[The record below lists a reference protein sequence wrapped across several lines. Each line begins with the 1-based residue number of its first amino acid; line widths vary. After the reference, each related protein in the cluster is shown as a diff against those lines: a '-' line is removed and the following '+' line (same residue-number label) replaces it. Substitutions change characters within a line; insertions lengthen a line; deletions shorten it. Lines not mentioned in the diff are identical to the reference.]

1 MYLGNNQEQIMR
13 ARQKAIDSYG
23 EVNVV
28 SGVNSADNIQ
38 LIQMLFD
45 GLVES
50 LKAAEGQI
58 KRGEISAKAKSLAR
72 ASKIVLGLQNALD
85 FDEGG
90 EIASNLNELYSY
102 VVRRLF
108 HVNAHNDIDALLE
121 IHGLMEEIR
130 QAWKSVP
137 SLISPK
143 KEANASG
150 KSESITN

>member
-1 MYLGNNQEQIMR
+1 MR

-58 KRGEISAKAKSLAR
+58 KRGEISAKSKSLAR

>member
-1 MYLGNNQEQIMR
+1 MR

-28 SGVNSADNIQ
+28 SGVNSADNVQ

-58 KRGEISAKAKSLAR
+58 KRNEINAKAKSLAR

-85 FDEGG
+85 FEEGG
-90 EIASNLNELYSY
+90 EIATNLNELYSY

-137 SLISPK
+137 SLITPK
-143 KEANASG
+143 KNVKIANQTDNVA
-150 KSESITN
+150 N

>member
-1 MYLGNNQEQIMR
+1 MR

-58 KRGEISAKAKSLAR
+58 KRGQISAKAKSLAR

-150 KSESITN
+150 KGESITN

>member
-1 MYLGNNQEQIMR
+1 MR

-28 SGVNSADNIQ
+28 SGVNSADNVQ

-58 KRGEISAKAKSLAR
+58 KRNEINAKAKSLAR

-85 FDEGG
+85 FEEGG
-90 EIASNLNELYSY
+90 EIATNLNELYSY

-108 HVNAHNDIDALLE
+108 HVNAHSSKCRRPFWTIFGHMKAIGFPELPIQLRDLGNFRILFGGDYFFTETIK
-121 IHGLMEEIR
+121 I
-130 QAWKSVP
+130 
-137 SLISPK
+137 
-143 KEANASG
+143 
-150 KSESITN
+150 

>member
-1 MYLGNNQEQIMR
+1 MR

-28 SGVNSADNIQ
+28 SGVNSADNVQ

-58 KRGEISAKAKSLAR
+58 KRNEISAKAKSLAR

-85 FDEGG
+85 FEEGG
-90 EIASNLNELYSY
+90 EIATNLNELYSY

-108 HVNAHNDIDALLE
+108 HVNAHNDIDALQE

-137 SLISPK
+137 SLITPK
-143 KEANASG
+143 KDIKATE
-150 KSESITN
+150 KSESIAN

>member
-1 MYLGNNQEQIMR
+1 MR

-143 KEANASG
+143 KEANALG
-150 KSESITN
+150 KSESVTN

>member
-1 MYLGNNQEQIMR
+1 MR

-28 SGVNSADNIQ
+28 SGINSADNVQ

-58 KRGEISAKAKSLAR
+58 KRNEINAKAKSLAR

-85 FDEGG
+85 FEEGG
-90 EIASNLNELYSY
+90 EIATNLNELYSY

-137 SLISPK
+137 SLITPK
-143 KEANASG
+143 KNIKIANQTDNVA
-150 KSESITN
+150 N

>member
-1 MYLGNNQEQIMR
+1 MR

-28 SGVNSADNIQ
+28 SGVNSADNVQ

-58 KRGEISAKAKSLAR
+58 KRNEINAKAKSLAR

-85 FDEGG
+85 FEEGG
-90 EIASNLNELYSY
+90 EIATNLNELYSY

-108 HVNAHNDIDALLE
+108 HVNAHNDIDALIE

-130 QAWKSVP
+130 QAWKSVT
-137 SLISPK
+137 SLITPK
-143 KEANASG
+143 KNVKIANQTDNVA
-150 KSESITN
+150 N

>member
-1 MYLGNNQEQIMR
+1 MR

-28 SGVNSADNIQ
+28 SGVNSADNVQ

-58 KRGEISAKAKSLAR
+58 KRNEIDAKAKSLAR

-85 FDEGG
+85 FEEGG
-90 EIASNLNELYSY
+90 EIATNLNELYSY

-137 SLISPK
+137 SLITPK
-143 KEANASG
+143 KNVKIANQTDSVA
-150 KSESITN
+150 N

>member
-1 MYLGNNQEQIMR
+1 MR

-143 KEANASG
+143 KEANPSG

>member
-1 MYLGNNQEQIMR
+1 MR
-13 ARQKAIDSYG
+13 ARQKAIESYG
-23 EVNVV
+23 QVNVV
-28 SGVNSADNIQ
+28 SGVNSADNVQ

-50 LKAAEGQI
+50 LKSAEGQI
-58 KRGEISAKAKSLAR
+58 QRGEIALKAKSLAR

-85 FDEGG
+85 FEEGG
-90 EIASNLNELYSY
+90 EIATNLNELYSY

-108 HVNAHNDIDALLE
+108 HVNAHNDIEALKE

-143 KEANASG
+143 KTPKDLTKEFAAN
-150 KSESITN
+150 

>member
-1 MYLGNNQEQIMR
+1 MR

-143 KEANASG
+143 KEPNSSG
-150 KSESITN
+150 KGESITN

>member
-1 MYLGNNQEQIMR
+1 MR

-28 SGVNSADNIQ
+28 SGVNSADNVQ

-58 KRGEISAKAKSLAR
+58 KRNEISAKAKSLAR

-85 FDEGG
+85 FEEGG
-90 EIASNLNELYSY
+90 EIATNLNELYSY

-143 KEANASG
+143 KDVKAANQ
-150 KSESITN
+150 SENIAN

>member
-1 MYLGNNQEQIMR
+1 MR

-28 SGVNSADNIQ
+28 SGVNSADNVQ

-58 KRGEISAKAKSLAR
+58 KRNEINAKAKSLAR

-85 FDEGG
+85 FEEGG
-90 EIASNLNELYSY
+90 EIATNLNELYSY

-137 SLISPK
+137 SLIAPK
-143 KEANASG
+143 KDVKVANQAD
-150 KSESITN
+150 KVAN

>member
-1 MYLGNNQEQIMR
+1 MR

-143 KEANASG
+143 EK
-150 KSESITN
+150 KVKIRRKR

>member
-1 MYLGNNQEQIMR
+1 MR

-143 KEANASG
+143 KEANVSG
-150 KSESITN
+150 KNESVTN

>member
-1 MYLGNNQEQIMR
+1 MR

>member
-1 MYLGNNQEQIMR
+1 MR

-28 SGVNSADNIQ
+28 SGVNSADNVQ

-58 KRGEISAKAKSLAR
+58 KRNEINAKAKSLAR

-85 FDEGG
+85 FEEGG
-90 EIASNLNELYSY
+90 EIATNLNELYSY

-137 SLISPK
+137 SLIATK
-143 KEANASG
+143 KEVKVTNQADNVAN
-150 KSESITN
+150 

>member
-1 MYLGNNQEQIMR
+1 MR

-143 KEANASG
+143 KEANASE

>member
-1 MYLGNNQEQIMR
+1 MR

-150 KSESITN
+150 NSESITN

>member
-1 MYLGNNQEQIMR
+1 MR

-28 SGVNSADNIQ
+28 SGVNSADNVQ

-58 KRGEISAKAKSLAR
+58 KRNEINAKAKSLAR

-85 FDEGG
+85 FEEGG
-90 EIASNLNELYSY
+90 EIATNLNELYSY

-137 SLISPK
+137 SLIAPK
-143 KEANASG
+143 KNVKVVNHADSVAN
-150 KSESITN
+150 

>member
-1 MYLGNNQEQIMR
+1 MR

-143 KEANASG
+143 KESNASE

>member
-1 MYLGNNQEQIMR
+1 MR

-143 KEANASG
+143 KEANVSG
-150 KSESITN
+150 KSESVTN

>member
-1 MYLGNNQEQIMR
+1 MR

-143 KEANASG
+143 KEPSASG

>member
-1 MYLGNNQEQIMR
+1 MR

-150 KSESITN
+150 KGESITN

>member
-1 MYLGNNQEQIMR
+1 MR

-28 SGVNSADNIQ
+28 SGVNSADNVQ

-58 KRGEISAKAKSLAR
+58 KRNEINAKAKSLAR

-85 FDEGG
+85 FEEGG
-90 EIASNLNELYSY
+90 EIATNLNELYSY

-137 SLISPK
+137 LLIAPK
-143 KEANASG
+143 KC
-150 KSESITN
+150 ESC

>member
-1 MYLGNNQEQIMR
+1 MR

-143 KEANASG
+143 KEANVSG
-150 KSESITN
+150 KGESITN

>member
-1 MYLGNNQEQIMR
+1 MR

-143 KEANASG
+143 KEASASG

>member
-1 MYLGNNQEQIMR
+1 MR
-13 ARQKAIDSYG
+13 ARQKAIESYG

-28 SGVNSADNIQ
+28 SGVNSADNVL

-50 LKAAEGQI
+50 LKSAEGQI
-58 KRGEISAKAKSLAR
+58 NRGEIAGKAKSLAR

-90 EIASNLNELYSY
+90 EIATNLNELYSY

-108 HVNAHNDIDALLE
+108 HVNAHNDIEALKE

-137 SLISPK
+137 SLIGTKKNNSGSR
-143 KEANASG
+143 KEAVAN
-150 KSESITN
+150 

>member
-1 MYLGNNQEQIMR
+1 MR

-28 SGVNSADNIQ
+28 SGVNSADNVQ

-58 KRGEISAKAKSLAR
+58 KRNEINAKAKSLAR

-85 FDEGG
+85 FEEGG
-90 EIASNLNELYSY
+90 EIATNLNELYSY

-137 SLISPK
+137 SLIDPK
-143 KEANASG
+143 KNVKVANQSDNVA
-150 KSESITN
+150 N

>member
-1 MYLGNNQEQIMR
+1 MGMNNQKYFETLIVLL
-13 ARQKAIDSYG
+13 DSH
-23 EVNVV
+23 
-28 SGVNSADNIQ
+28 IF
-38 LIQMLFD
+38 LIT
-45 GLVES
+45 GL
-50 LKAAEGQI
+50 LIPGI
-58 KRGEISAKAKSLAR
+58 KHH
-72 ASKIVLGLQNALD
+72 KIVLGLQNALD

>member
-1 MYLGNNQEQIMR
+1 MPNLRKDHIEYL
-13 ARQKAIDSYG
+13 K
-23 EVNVV
+23 
-28 SGVNSADNIQ
+28 
-38 LIQMLFD
+38 
-45 GLVES
+45 
-50 LKAAEGQI
+50 
-58 KRGEISAKAKSLAR
+58 KRGVDTELLKSNYFSDGSDLCICYLDPEGKPYKD
-72 ASKIVLGLQNALD
+72 SKGND
-85 FDEGG
+85 
-90 EIASNLNELYSY
+90 Y

-143 KEANASG
+143 KEANALG